1 MAHKI
6 RIACLGTS
14 DYLSRA
20 VDALLTDQII
30 PAENIFL
37 SKTDGPEVERFA
49 ASGCQ
54 LLSDDM
60 NAIIKGELVLVTAP
74 SDEMAAVLAPVCGCT
89 SGRYLI
95 AVSDRA
101 SVSDIADRIARGT
114 QIMAVQTEQAED
126 GTLRATGEYSKGFA
140 AYMKPPCEDIVHALV
155 DHLTITE

>member
-14 DYLSRA
+14 DSLSRA
-20 VDALLTDQII
+20 VDALLDNPVI

-37 SKTDGPEVERFA
+37 SRTDGPQVERFS

-54 LLSDDM
+54 LLPDDM
-60 NAIIKGELVLVTAP
+60 NAIVKGELVLVAAP
-74 SDEMAAVLAPVCGCT
+74 GNEMASVLAPVCGCT

-101 SVSDIADRIARGT
+101 QVSDLSERVANGT
-114 QIMAVQTEQAED
+114 QIMAVQTETDDNGTVCGKAEY
-126 GTLRATGEYSKGFA
+126 GKGFV
-140 AYMKPPCEDIVHALV
+140 AYMKPPCEDIVRAMIPN
-155 DHLTITE
+155 LTVCN